1 MEVDYNGPD
10 RRRGGP
16 DRRNPEQRTKI
27 LLVDDHALFRRGL
40 REVLEEEPDLRVV
53 AEAGDGEAG
62 VERARALW
70 PGGPDVVL
78 MDIELSGPVDGI
90 EATRQIKQLSPK
102 TKVIVVSGHR
112 RPTVMVEAV
121 EAGAVGFLD
130 KGTAVT
136 KMLQGVRDVAAGE
149 MLIDSTRLAR
159 LMPVLAAER
168 KTTFD
173 ALDRLSRLTQR
184 EQEILRMLAEGS
196 RNDAIARRLSIS
208 VATARTHIS
217 NILTKLN
224 VHSRLEAVA
233 LVERR
238 DEPGL

>member
-1 MEVDYNGPD
+1 MKVGGMPD
-10 RRRGGP
+10 
-16 DRRNPEQRTKI
+16 EEIT
-27 LLVDDHALFRRGL
+27 LLICDDHRILTDALAA
-40 REVLEEEPDLRVV
+40 VV
-53 AEAGDGEAG
+53 ASE
-62 VERARALW
+62 
-70 PGGPDVVL
+70 PGFRLVANPVDNAEDAVSLAASHRPDVVL

-90 EATRQIKQLSPK
+90 EATRRITKLAPR

-238 DEPGL
+238 DEPES

>member
-1 MEVDYNGPD
+1 
-10 RRRGGP
+10 
-16 DRRNPEQRTKI
+16 
-27 LLVDDHALFRRGL
+27 
-40 REVLEEEPDLRVV
+40 
-53 AEAGDGEAG
+53 
-62 VERARALW
+62 
-70 PGGPDVVL
+70 
-78 MDIELSGPVDGI
+78 
-90 EATRQIKQLSPK
+90 
-102 TKVIVVSGHR
+102 
-112 RPTVMVEAV
+112 MVEAV

-168 KTTFD
+168 KTTTD

-238 DEPGL
+238 DEPES